1 MKKEFLAIFEQL
13 PINDKNPMPFEDYL
27 VHSEE
32 FEKDIDEN
40 FHIDFMY
47 SMGNCR
53 AQNYKL
59 ELMDWDTVKVKAGK
73 IVPAIAT
80 TTACIAG
87 LQTLELIKTLMKVDQ
102 D

>member
-13 PINDKNPMPFEDYL
+13 PMKSPLPFEDYL
-27 VHSEE
+27 VKSDE

-53 AQNYKL
+53 A
-59 ELMDWDTVKVKAGK
+59 
-73 IVPAIAT
+73 
-80 TTACIAG
+80 
-87 LQTLELIKTLMKVDQ
+87 
-102 D
+102 